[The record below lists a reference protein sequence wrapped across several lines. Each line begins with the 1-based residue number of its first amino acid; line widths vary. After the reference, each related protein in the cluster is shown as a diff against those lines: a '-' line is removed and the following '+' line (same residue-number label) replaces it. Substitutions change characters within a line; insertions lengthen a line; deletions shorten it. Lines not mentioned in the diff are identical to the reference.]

1 MHTSKKTSNPI
12 KSTTK
17 KVPWTR
23 MQGDWTGRCNPL
35 GYHPGPLQRQCQ
47 HLQLTSVWPLVLL
60 DQKGVMGLF
69 NKPRFQICFPILE
82 SAYSSQ
88 TMPGPWLH
96 SKYVCWMSWH
106 SMGLAQFQTVKHIP
120 ILVTHVGR
128 SVYWAPLPEGAE
140 GIELDVHNDNAA
152 VQERCDRGNDSGA
165 AGLCQRCRG
174 LAC

>member
-1 MHTSKKTSNPI
+1 MNSHARRLNRKMQPTWISSGASTKAMSTS
-12 KSTTK
+12 STYLCLT
-17 KVPWTR
+17 PRTL
-23 MQGDWTGRCNPL
+23 GPERC
-35 GYHPGPLQRQCQ
+35 Y
-47 HLQLTSVWPLVLL
+47 
-60 DQKGVMGLF
+60 GVAWASF

-106 SMGLAQFQTVKHIP
+106 SMGLAQFQPVKHIP
-120 ILVTHVGR
+120 TPVTHVGR

-140 GIELDVHNDNAA
+140 GIELDVLNDNAA

-165 AGLCQRCRG
+165 AGFCQRCPG